1 MSDDQELAI
10 LAEIEQ
16 EGYNAALVGEGLT
29 QVPYKRG
36 TLEFGAWRAGWASG
50 SDVISTG
57 VDHQRHGV

>member
-10 LAEIEQ
+10 LAEIEL

-50 SDVISTG
+50 KVFQYITRAIDES
-57 VDHQRHGV
+57 

>member
-10 LAEIEQ
+10 LAEIEL

-50 SDVISTG
+50 NSVMA
-57 VDHQRHGV
+57 

>member
-10 LAEIEQ
+10 LAEIEL
-16 EGYNAALVGEGLT
+16 EGYNAALGGEGLT

-50 SDVISTG
+50 ERSANERARD
-57 VDHQRHGV
+57 D